1 MKLMRGVRCT
11 YTILAISLL
20 LSSSSWSLHFFLTRY
35 LANSMKLILRYSI
48 AELIPLVITPLI
60 CYLGEKL
67 GYWFLGLVSI
77 LQVFEVGLLAVG
89 IEYGYFFAAPASLGG
104 VILFAT
110 CFAICFHLSSGRG
123 LTYAKVTMSYVLGY
137 SVAGFVGGFLL
148 KLLGF
153 QGTVVLITALN
164 LLASL
169 LLLYAT
175 KRVRVRCSGCTL
187 RSVVAL
193 RSELTLVLVLGL
205 AGSEL
210 LWCGY
215 ARILR
220 YIIPDP
226 VLYCVVY
233 SGLPPLLLSLVR
245 PVAGYFVDRY
255 GSTYVLELTIL
266 SYLALTIVTLVIWYT
281 YPLAALLL
289 WLIPLSTFFEV
300 SAFTLLSR
308 VYGAVN
314 QAIAMSRYYCAYGIA
329 GFIVLLAVGVGSDVD
344 VVLLVSVAT
353 FCLAAVVL
361 YISIRYWRCRY

>member
-1 MKLMRGVRCT
+1 MVRSI
-11 YTILAISLL
+11 YAILAISLL
-20 LSSSSWSLHFFLTRY
+20 LSSSSWSLYFFLTRY
-35 LANSMKLILRYSI
+35 LANSMTLILRYSV
-48 AELIPLVITPLI
+48 AELIPLVITPVI

-77 LQVFEVGLLAVG
+77 LQVFEVGLLAIG
-89 IEYGYFFAAPASLGG
+89 IEYGYLFAAPASLGG
-104 VILFAT
+104 VVLFAT
-110 CFAICFHLSSGRG
+110 CFAICFHLSGGRG
-123 LTYAKVTMSYVLGY
+123 LIYAKVTVSYVLGY
-137 SVAGFVGGFLL
+137 SIAGFIGGFLL
-148 KLLGF
+148 RLLGF
-153 QGTVVLITALN
+153 QGTVMLITVLN
-164 LLASL
+164 LIASL

-175 KRVRVRCSGCTL
+175 KRVRVRYSRCTL

-193 RSELTLVLVLGL
+193 RGELTLVLVLGL

-220 YIIPDP
+220 YIVPDP

-233 SGLPPLLLSLVR
+233 SGLPPLLLSIVR
-245 PVAGYFVDRY
+245 PIAGYFVDRY
-255 GSTYVLELTIL
+255 GSAYVLELTIL
-266 SYLALTIVTLVIWYT
+266 SYLALTAVTLVIWYT

-329 GFIVLLAVGVGSDVD
+329 GFIVLLTVGVSSDVNN
-344 VVLLVSVAT
+344 VLLISVVV

-361 YISIRYWRCRY
+361 YLSIRYRRFRY